1 MSWGNFSLIVDSK
14 FQPFSFERYIQ
25 PYQMYGEAYKE
36 VENTL
41 GELATKANIWEE
53 MANEQTDPYAYKM
66 YKTYARDLESQ
77 ARQLAREGL
86 TPASRQNMLKMKQR
100 YSSDIIPIEQAYKR
114 RQELIDEQR
123 KLQAQ
128 DNTLMFDRSA
138 SMMSLDDLIKNP
150 QLTYQSYSGAA
161 LEKQVSDAAKS
172 LSKEMRDNPRKWRSI
187 LGNQYF
193 ESIMQRGYRPEEIIQ
208 AIQNNPNASPIL
220 QSIVEDAVRSSGI
233 SKWGDKD
240 TLNRAYKYARQG
252 LWDAVGE
259 TRYETLANKGITN
272 STGKDKDLKPNLF
285 APRVIEGAQ
294 GKVSEDLKVLDGLRI
309 TPDGYSTISLD
320 RLRENVNKAQKEY
333 DDAEK
338 NIDKAKVDAYEFS
351 VQRQQKQAGNNSY
364 AQLGAAMGSSVGVP
378 TGYKNYKNKK
388 AKLKEAEDAYQAEV
402 NKLAEL
408 EKKYA
413 HLGSDAY
420 DSLKIGL
427 LLDTI
432 QQKQESSSFALNSKN
447 SDYNNIR
454 DGIVNVLST
463 IPKDVINAGA
473 VGLVDSNNKPVSY
486 SNLDT
491 ILKDSKNIFFKVKGG
506 ENTELKL
513 VYGGKEYSIKGIEQL
528 DKYNKSLKVVND
540 YLKDFSS
547 KIKDSITPIS
557 YETYSEIARNG
568 ISNVTITDVN
578 LKPIA
583 GTSYIGT
590 VLYNA
595 DTGDYI
601 KVLMDNDGNIVAAN
615 SLSSELSGGAE
626 RDSYFISMANK
637 GLYGLQELFAKED

>member
-1 MSWGNFSLIVDSK
+1 MDGPALS
-14 FQPFSFERYIQ
+14 
-25 PYQMYGEAYKE
+25 
-36 VENTL
+36 
-41 GELATKANIWEE
+41 TKHGKSCA
-53 MANEQTDPYAYKM
+53 EQVK
-66 YKTYARDLESQ
+66 
-77 ARQLAREGL
+77 
-86 TPASRQNMLKMKQR
+86 
-100 YSSDIIPIEQAYKR
+100 
-114 RQELIDEQR
+114 
-123 KLQAQ
+123 
-128 DNTLMFDRSA
+128 
-138 SMMSLDDLIKNP
+138 
-150 QLTYQSYSGAA
+150 
-161 LEKQVSDAAKS
+161 
-172 LSKEMRDNPRKWRSI
+172 
-187 LGNQYF
+187 
-193 ESIMQRGYRPEEIIQ
+193 
-208 AIQNNPNASPIL
+208 
-220 QSIVEDAVRSSGI
+220 
-233 SKWGDKD
+233 
-240 TLNRAYKYARQG
+240 
-252 LWDAVGE
+252 
-259 TRYETLANKGITN
+259 
-272 STGKDKDLKPNLF
+272 
-285 APRVIEGAQ
+285 
-294 GKVSEDLKVLDGLRI
+294 
-309 TPDGYSTISLD
+309 GYSTHFYLAWANM
-320 RLRENVNKAQKEY
+320 RTRTKPNYA
-333 DDAEK
+333 
-338 NIDKAKVDAYEFS
+338 KAKTYYERGINSDEFKCFVDFYDTFYES
-351 VQRQQKQAGNNSY
+351 YLSHVMLHGEKDTTLERVDVNDSYTKENCIWTTKQKQAGNNSY

-547 KIKDSITPIS
+547 KIKDSIT
-557 YETYSEIARNG
+557 N
-568 ISNVTITDVN
+568 N
-578 LKPIA
+578 
-583 GTSYIGT
+583 
-590 VLYNA
+590 
-595 DTGDYI
+595 
-601 KVLMDNDGNIVAAN
+601 
-615 SLSSELSGGAE
+615 
-626 RDSYFISMANK
+626 
-637 GLYGLQELFAKED
+637 

>member
-1 MSWGNFSLIVDSK
+1 MANYDLLVTSK

-66 YKTYARDLESQ
+66 YKTYAKDLESQ

-172 LSKEMRDNPRKWRSI
+172 LSKAIRDNPGNWRSI
-187 LGNQYF
+187 LKNQYF
-193 ESIMQRGYRPEEIIQ
+193 ERIMQKGYRPEEIIQ
-208 AIQNNPNASPIL
+208 AIQNNLNDSPIL
-220 QSIVEDAVRSSGI
+220 QSIVEDVVGSSGI

-240 TLNRAYKYARQG
+240 TLDRAYGYARQG

-259 TRYETLANKGITN
+259 TKYETLANKGITD
-272 STGKDKDLKPNLF
+272 STGKDDLKPNLF

-338 NIDKAKVDAYEFS
+338 NIDKAKVDAYESS

-364 AQLGAAMGSSVGVP
+364 AQLGAAMSSSVGVP

-420 DSLKIGL
+420 NSLKIGL

-473 VGLVDSNNKPVSY
+473 IGLVDSNNKPVSY

-626 RDSYFISMANK
+626 RDSYFISMANE

>member
-1 MSWGNFSLIVDSK
+1 MANYSLVIDSK
-14 FQPFSFERYIQ
+14 FSPFTFQELLQPALMATQAHQEL
-25 PYQMYGEAYKE
+25 
-36 VENTL
+36 ENQY

-150 QLTYQSYSGAA
+150 KLTYQSYSGAA
-161 LEKQVSDAAKS
+161 LAKQVSDAAKS
-172 LSKEMRDNPRKWRSI
+172 LSKAIRDNPGNWRSI
-187 LGNQYF
+187 LKNQYF
-193 ESIMQRGYRPEEIIQ
+193 ERIIQKGYRPEEIIQ
-208 AIQNNPNASPIL
+208 AIQNNLNDSPIL
-220 QSIVEDAVRSSGI
+220 QSIVEDVVGSSGI
-233 SKWGDKD
+233 SKWRDKD

-338 NIDKAKVDAYEFS
+338 NIDKAKVDAYESS

-420 DSLKIGL
+420 NSLKIGL

-486 SNLDT
+486 SSLDT

>member
-1 MSWGNFSLIVDSK
+1 MANYSLVVDSK
-14 FQPFSFERYIQ
+14 FSPFTFQELLQPALMATQ
-25 PYQMYGEAYKE
+25 AHKE
-36 VENTL
+36 LEKEYSN
-41 GELATKANIWEE
+41 LATKANIWDG
-53 MANEQTDPYAYKM
+53 MVDEQRDHETYKK
-66 YKTYARDLESQ
+66 YKAFAKDLEEYASK
-77 ARQLAREGL
+77 LAREGL
-86 TPASRQNMLKMKQR
+86 NDANRRGILNMSTR
-100 YSSDIIPIEQAYKR
+100 YTKEIVPIENAYKR
-114 RQELIDEQR
+114 KQELVDEQR
-123 KLQAQ
+123 KALLQDPTALFEK
-128 DNTLMFDRSA
+128 DA
-138 SMMSLDDLIKNP
+138 SLLSLDDFVANP
-150 QLTYQSYSGAA
+150 QMSYTPYSGKALTNQVGAA
-161 LEKQVSDAAKS
+161 VKNFIKQIQ
-172 LSKEMRDNPRKWRSI
+172 DNPRKWRSI
-187 LGNQYF
+187 LKDQYY
-193 ESIMQRGYRPEEIIQ
+193 ETIMQNGLSPNDILKVLNGEEG
-208 AIQNNPNASPIL
+208 ASPVL
-220 QSIVEDAVRSSGI
+220 QKIVNDVLESTGI
-233 SKWGDKD
+233 SKWKD
-240 TLNRAYKYARQG
+240 RDMLEKAKYYAGLG
-252 LWDAVGE
+252 LWEGIGD
-259 TRYETLANKGITN
+259 TKYETLANRGIIN
-272 STGKDKDLKPNLF
+272 STSKDKDLKPNLF

-333 DDAEK
+333 NDAEK
-338 NIDKAKVDAYEFS
+338 SIDKAKVDAYESS

-364 AQLGAAMGSSVGVP
+364 AQLGAAMSSSVGVP

-420 DSLKIGL
+420 NSLKIGL

-491 ILKDSKNIFFKVKGG
+491 ILKDSKNTFFKVKGG

-601 KVLMDNDGNIVAAN
+601 KVLMDNDGNVVAAN

>member
-1 MSWGNFSLIVDSK
+1 MANYDLLVTSK

-77 ARQLAREGL
+77 AMQLAREGL
-86 TPASRQNMLKMKQR
+86 TPASRQNMLRMKQR

-172 LSKEMRDNPRKWRSI
+172 LSKAIRDNPGNWRSI
-187 LGNQYF
+187 LKNQYF
-193 ESIMQRGYRPEEIIQ
+193 ERIMQKGYRPEEIIQ
-208 AIQNNPNASPIL
+208 AIQNNLNDSPIL

-259 TRYETLANKGITN
+259 TKYETLANRGITN

-338 NIDKAKVDAYEFS
+338 NIDKAKVDAYESS

-364 AQLGAAMGSSVGVP
+364 AQLGAAMSSSVGIP

-420 DSLKIGL
+420 NSLKIGL

-473 VGLVDSNNKPVSY
+473 IGLVDSNNKPVSY

-590 VLYNA
+590 ALYNP

>member
-41 GELATKANIWEE
+41 GELATKANIWDGMVDEQRDPETYKKYKAFAKELEE
-53 MANEQTDPYAYKM
+53 
-66 YKTYARDLESQ
+66 Q
-77 ARQLAREGL
+77 ASKLAREGL
-86 TPASRQNMLKMKQR
+86 NAANRRGIFNMSTR
-100 YSSDIIPIEQAYKR
+100 YNKEIVPIENAYKR
-114 RQELIDEQR
+114 KQELVDEQR
-123 KLQAQ
+123 KALLQDPTALFEK
-128 DNTLMFDRSA
+128 DA
-138 SMMSLDDLIKNP
+138 SLLSLDDFIANP
-150 QLTYQSYSGAA
+150 QMSYTPHSGKALTNQVGAA
-161 LEKQVSDAAKS
+161 VKNFIKQ
-172 LSKEMRDNPRKWRSI
+172 MQDNPRKWSSI
-187 LGNQYF
+187 LKDQYY
-193 ESIMQRGYRPEEIIQ
+193 ETIMQNGLSLNDILKVLNEEEG
-208 AIQNNPNASPIL
+208 ASPVL
-220 QSIVEDAVRSSGI
+220 QKIVNDVLESTGI
-233 SKWGDKD
+233 SKWKDKD
-240 TLNRAYKYARQG
+240 MLNKAKYYAGLG
-252 LWDAVGE
+252 LWEGIGD
-259 TRYETLANKGITN
+259 TKYETLANRGITN
-272 STGKDKDLKPNLF
+272 STSKDKDLKPNLF

-309 TPDGYSTISLD
+309 TPGGYSTISLD

-338 NIDKAKVDAYEFS
+338 NIDKAKVDAYESS

-420 DSLKIGL
+420 NSLKIGL

-486 SNLDT
+486 SSLDT
-491 ILKDSKNIFFKVKGG
+491 ILKDPKSIFFKVKGG

-601 KVLMDNDGNIVAAN
+601 KVLMDNDGNVVAAN

>member
-1 MSWGNFSLIVDSK
+1 MANYDLLVTSK

-86 TPASRQNMLKMKQR
+86 TPASRQNMLRMKQR

-123 KLQAQ
+123 KIQAQ

-161 LEKQVSDAAKS
+161 LKKQVSDIVKN
-172 LSKEMRDNPRKWRSI
+172 LSKAIRDNTGNWRSI
-187 LGNQYF
+187 LENQYF
-193 ESIMQRGYRPEEIIQ
+193 ERIIQKGYRPEEIIQ
-208 AIQNNPNASPIL
+208 AIQNNLNDSPIL
-220 QSIVEDAVRSSGI
+220 QSIVEDVVGSSGI

-240 TLNRAYKYARQG
+240 TLNRAYEWARQG

-259 TRYETLANKGITN
+259 TKSETLANRGITN
-272 STGKDKDLKPNLF
+272 STGKGKDLKPNLF

-338 NIDKAKVDAYEFS
+338 SIDKAKVDAYESS

-364 AQLGAAMGSSVGVP
+364 AQLGAAMSSSVGVP

-420 DSLKIGL
+420 NSLKIGL

-473 VGLVDSNNKPVSY
+473 IGLVDSNNKPVSY

-601 KVLMDNDGNIVAAN
+601 KVLMDNGGNVVAAN

>member
-1 MSWGNFSLIVDSK
+1 MANYDLLVTSK

-41 GELATKANIWEE
+41 GELAAKANIWEG
-53 MANEQTDPYAYKM
+53 MANEQTDREAYEM

-86 TPASRQNMLKMKQR
+86 TPASRQNMLRMKQR

-172 LSKEMRDNPRKWRSI
+172 LSKAIRDNTGNWRSI
-187 LGNQYF
+187 LENQYF
-193 ESIMQRGYRPEEIIQ
+193 ERMIQKGYRPEEIIQ
-208 AIQNNPNASPIL
+208 AIQNNLNDSPIL
-220 QSIVEDAVRSSGI
+220 QSIVEDVVESSGI

-259 TRYETLANKGITN
+259 TKYETLANRGITN
-272 STGKDKDLKPNLF
+272 PTGKDKDLKPNLF

-338 NIDKAKVDAYEFS
+338 SIDKAKVDAYESS

-413 HLGSDAY
+413 HLGSDTY
-420 DSLKIGL
+420 NSLKIGL

-590 VLYNA
+590 VLYNP

>member
-1 MSWGNFSLIVDSK
+1 MANYDLVVTSK

-41 GELATKANIWEE
+41 GELATKANIWEG
-53 MANEQTDPYAYKM
+53 MANEQTDREAYEM

-86 TPASRQNMLKMKQR
+86 TPASRQNMLRMKQR

-150 QLTYQSYSGAA
+150 QLTYKSYSGAA

-172 LSKEMRDNPRKWRSI
+172 LSKAIRDNPGNWRSI
-187 LGNQYF
+187 LKNQYF
-193 ESIMQRGYRPEEIIQ
+193 ERIMQKGYRPEEIIQ
-208 AIQNNPNASPIL
+208 AIQNNLNDSPIL
-220 QSIVEDAVRSSGI
+220 QSIVEDVVGSSGI

-259 TRYETLANKGITN
+259 TKYETLANRGITN
-272 STGKDKDLKPNLF
+272 PTGKDDLKPNLF

-338 NIDKAKVDAYEFS
+338 NIDKAKVDAYESS

-364 AQLGAAMGSSVGVP
+364 AQLGAAMSSSVGIP

-420 DSLKIGL
+420 NSLKIGL

-473 VGLVDSNNKPVSY
+473 IGLVDSNNKPVSY

-601 KVLMDNDGNIVAAN
+601 KVLMDNDGNVVAAN

>member
-1 MSWGNFSLIVDSK
+1 MANYDLVVTSK

-41 GELATKANIWEE
+41 GELAAKASVWEE

-77 ARQLAREGL
+77 AMQLAREGL
-86 TPASRQNMLKMKQR
+86 TPASRQNMLRMKQR

-161 LEKQVSDAAKS
+161 LAKQVEDAAKS
-172 LSKEMRDNPRKWRSI
+172 LSKAIRDNPGNWRSI
-187 LGNQYF
+187 LRNQYF
-193 ESIMQRGYRPEEIIQ
+193 ERIMQKGYRPEEIIQ

-240 TLNRAYKYARQG
+240 TLDRAYGYARQG

-259 TRYETLANKGITN
+259 TKYETLANKGITD
-272 STGKDKDLKPNLF
+272 STGKDDLKPNLF

-338 NIDKAKVDAYEFS
+338 NIDKAKVDAYESS

-420 DSLKIGL
+420 NSLKIGL

>member
-1 MSWGNFSLIVDSK
+1 M
-14 FQPFSFERYIQ
+14 
-25 PYQMYGEAYKE
+25 
-36 VENTL
+36 
-41 GELATKANIWEE
+41 
-53 MANEQTDPYAYKM
+53 
-66 YKTYARDLESQ
+66 
-77 ARQLAREGL
+77 
-86 TPASRQNMLKMKQR
+86 
-100 YSSDIIPIEQAYKR
+100 
-114 RQELIDEQR
+114 
-123 KLQAQ
+123 
-128 DNTLMFDRSA
+128 
-138 SMMSLDDLIKNP
+138 
-150 QLTYQSYSGAA
+150 
-161 LEKQVSDAAKS
+161 
-172 LSKEMRDNPRKWRSI
+172 
-187 LGNQYF
+187 
-193 ESIMQRGYRPEEIIQ
+193 
-208 AIQNNPNASPIL
+208 
-220 QSIVEDAVRSSGI
+220 
-233 SKWGDKD
+233 
-240 TLNRAYKYARQG
+240 
-252 LWDAVGE
+252 
-259 TRYETLANKGITN
+259 
-272 STGKDKDLKPNLF
+272 
-285 APRVIEGAQ
+285 
-294 GKVSEDLKVLDGLRI
+294 KVLDGLRI

-320 RLRENVNKAQKEY
+320 RLMENVNKAQKEY

-338 NIDKAKVDAYEFS
+338 SIDKAKVDAYESS

-408 EKKYA
+408 EKRYA

-420 DSLKIGL
+420 NSLKIGL

-491 ILKDSKNIFFKVKGG
+491 ILKDPKNIFFKVKGG

-557 YETYSEIARNG
+557 YKTYSEIARNG

-601 KVLMDNDGNIVAAN
+601 KVLMDNDGNVVAAN

>member
-1 MSWGNFSLIVDSK
+1 MANYDLVVTSK

-25 PYQMYGEAYKE
+25 PYQIYGEAYKE

-41 GELATKANIWEE
+41 GELAAKANIWEG
-53 MANEQTDPYAYKM
+53 MANEQTDREAYEM
-66 YKTYARDLESQ
+66 YKAYARDLESQ
-77 ARQLAREGL
+77 AMQLAREGL

-161 LEKQVSDAAKS
+161 LAKQVEDAAKS
-172 LSKEMRDNPRKWRSI
+172 LSKAIRDNPGNWRSI
-187 LGNQYF
+187 LKNQYF
-193 ESIMQRGYRPEEIIQ
+193 ERIMQKGYRPEEIIQ

-240 TLNRAYKYARQG
+240 TLDRAYKYARQG

-259 TRYETLANKGITN
+259 TKYETLANKGITD
-272 STGKDKDLKPNLF
+272 STGKDDLKPNLF

-338 NIDKAKVDAYEFS
+338 NIDKAKVDAYESF

-420 DSLKIGL
+420 NSLKIGL

-473 VGLVDSNNKPVSY
+473 IGLVDSNNKPVSY

-491 ILKDSKNIFFKVKGG
+491 ILKDPTNIFFKVKGG

-601 KVLMDNDGNIVAAN
+601 KVLMDNGGNVVAAN

>member
-1 MSWGNFSLIVDSK
+1 MANYDLLVTSK

-86 TPASRQNMLKMKQR
+86 TPASRQSMLKMKQR

-172 LSKEMRDNPRKWRSI
+172 LSKAIRDNPGNWRSI
-187 LGNQYF
+187 LKNQYF
-193 ESIMQRGYRPEEIIQ
+193 ERIMQKGYRPEEIIQ
-208 AIQNNPNASPIL
+208 AIQNNLNDSPIL
-220 QSIVEDAVRSSGI
+220 QSIVEDVVRSSGI

-259 TRYETLANKGITN
+259 TKYETLANRGITN
-272 STGKDKDLKPNLF
+272 PTGKDEDLKPNLF

-338 NIDKAKVDAYEFS
+338 SIDKAKVDAYESS

-364 AQLGAAMGSSVGVP
+364 AQLGAAMSSSVGVP

-420 DSLKIGL
+420 NSLKIGL

-473 VGLVDSNNKPVSY
+473 IGLVDSNNKPVSY

-528 DKYNKSLKVVND
+528 DKYNKSLKVVDN